1 MVGQGIWCVVELRER
16 NKSKL
21 TGGMEIMQYAIELY
35 FDKKIEEKIY
45 LLANQIADAGIS
57 TKYLEWKTRPHITL
71 ACFNDVDEKECIN
84 KLKVFAQHHK
94 KQFASLA
101 SVGMF
106 VDTKTIYLAP
116 VMTSSM
122 YQFQKELHDLFSEF
136 DTKGSEWYM
145 PNRWVPHCTIA
156 LTKDDKEDTF
166 FKASDLVLHQ
176 FEKMFGEFT
185 SIGLVKIS
193 FPVEEIFTIDL
204 NG

>member
-1 MVGQGIWCVVELRER
+1 M
-16 NKSKL
+16 K
-21 TGGMEIMQYAIELY
+21 YAVELY
-35 FDKKIEEKIY
+35 FDKEIEEKIY

-71 ACFNDVDEKECIN
+71 ACFNDVDEEQCIN
-84 KLKVFAQHHK
+84 KLNVFAQSHK
-94 KQFASLA
+94 KQLAGLA

-116 VMTSSM
+116 IMTSSM
-122 YQFQKELHDLFSEF
+122 YQFQKELHDFFSEF
-136 DTKGSEWYM
+136 DTTGHEWYM
-145 PNRWVPHCTIA
+145 PNRWAPHCAIA
-156 LTKDDKEDTF
+156 LTKDDKEDAF

-193 FPVEEIFTIDL
+193 FPVEEVFTAEL
-204 NG
+204 N